1 MKVVLATFVLLL
13 FLGETHA
20 QNTGNLAATK
30 ERTKDTVV
38 VDQDSV
44 YSGDLNVNSQF
55 KGGDKAF
62 QEYVFKNF
70 VYPPRCMDNAISG
83 SVLLQFVVD
92 VDGSIVNIKVL
103 EVSPKCP
110 EFAQE
115 AIRILRSSPK
125 WIPAMH
131 NGIKVKTYHQLPI
144 KMSIE

>member
-1 MKVVLATFVLLL
+1 MKVVLATLVLLL
-13 FLGETHA
+13 CWGNTQA

-30 ERTKDTVV
+30 ELTKDTVM

-62 QEYVFKNF
+62 QEYVFKKF

-92 VDGSIVNIKVL
+92 VDGSITNIKVL
-103 EVSPKCP
+103 EVSSKCP

-115 AIRILRSSPK
+115 AIRILKSSPK
-125 WIPAMH
+125 WIPGMH
-131 NGIKVKTYHQLPI
+131 NGRKVKTYHQLPI
-144 KMSIE
+144 KMMME